1 MISFIYA
8 YFLDSAIKFLEGIV
22 LEDKPEHHEHH
33 EHGEEHHVEHH
44 AHNVP
49 KAAVHKHHVPTHRK
63 DIHFR
68 KQRKTPWKRYIHG
81 ALVFIVLLAIVIGII
96 LLVSKFGGSKG
107 QTVTQVYDFSKD
119 IKVSSN
125 VYNINVYSED
135 GKIKYSEG
143 KDYTVTKDESGI
155 TLKRTASGAIPKD
168 ALVMA
173 SFVVPT
179 AKGVA
184 ARVNGEDIT
193 VSYLDEQYARVPET
207 YKPFITKSMLLN
219 QTINEFILLQE
230 AKKQGI
236 EVTKEDVQAEIE
248 TAMTRAG
255 VTDEQLDER
264 LAAQNI
270 TRVFLED
277 LYMKQLTITKL
288 LEKTIFTKIK
298 VTDADVEE
306 FYNSRVRAAHIL
318 VDTEEEANSIIES
331 LKKFSLA
338 KIEAEFSKLA
348 KAKSK
353 DPSAQENGGDL
364 GEFGKGQMVAPFEQA
379 AFALEEYA
387 FTAEPVK
394 TQFGYHV
401 ILKLPKNATLEEQS
415 ASINEFLLSQK
426 KAAAVPLYV
435 EQLRNKAVIEVL
447 YKEEPAAVEPELAVQ
462 PIVQVEPATE

>member
-1 MISFIYA
+1 LISFIYA

-33 EHGEEHHVEHH
+33 EHSEEHHVEHH

-63 DIHFR
+63 DIHFGKPKR
-68 KQRKTPWKRYIHG
+68 TPWKRYIIG
-81 ALVFIVLLAIVIGII
+81 ALGFIILLAIVVTII
-96 LLVSKFGGSKG
+96 IFISHMGG
-107 QTVTQVYDFSKD
+107 
-119 IKVSSN
+119 
-125 VYNINVYSED
+125 
-135 GKIKYSEG
+135 
-143 KDYTVTKDESGI
+143 
-155 TLKRTASGAIPKD
+155 KRVAGAGD
-168 ALVMA
+168 
-173 SFVVPT
+173 
-179 AKGVA
+179 VA
-184 ARVNGEDIT
+184 ATVNGEKIT
-193 VSYLDEQYARVPET
+193 VGYLDEQYSRVPET

-298 VTDADVEE
+298 ITDADVEE

-331 LKKFSLA
+331 LKKFSQA
-338 KIEAEFSKLA
+338 KIESEFSKLA

-379 AFALEEYA
+379 AFALEEYS

-401 ILKLPKNATLEEQS
+401 ILRLPKNATLEEQS

-462 PIVQVEPATE
+462 PIVSAEPATE